1 MPTPSAV
8 RVTAWAR
15 EKKFAEVLGRKMA
28 YIERG
33 EGHPIVFIH
42 GNPTSSFLWR
52 NVMPHVE
59 AAGRRLIVP
68 DQMGMGDSDKITAD
82 ERDRYRLASQIRYMD
97 AFMDAVVGSEP
108 RTLVLHDW
116 GGAVGFDWAYRH
128 QKRVR
133 AIAYMETFVAP
144 LTLDDLPGSFRPT
157 LMAVRSPEGE
167 QLVLNENMFIEKM
180 LPGLVQRKL
189 TDEEMAEYRRPY
201 VEPGE
206 GRLPTLQFARE
217 VPLSGE
223 PSDVA
228 QRMDAYSDWLR
239 TAPQPKLFVNAEPGV
254 FITGRVRALANGF
267 SNQEQVSVEGLHFIQ
282 EDRPEEVGQ
291 AIASWLRRI

>member
-1 MPTPSAV
+1 
-8 RVTAWAR
+8 
-15 EKKFAEVLGRKMA
+15 MA

-68 DQMGMGDSDKITAD
+68 DQMGMGDSDKIPAD

-144 LTLDDLPGSFRPT
+144 LTLDDLPVSFHPT
-157 LMAVRSPEGE
+157 LKAVRSPEGE

-254 FITGRVRALANGF
+254 FITGRVRALANSF

-291 AIASWLRRI
+291 AIASWLKRI